1 MNRLMDGRTDGQ
13 TDRQTNGGQ
22 ELAARIGDAANVV
35 DIRKL
40 GFVKEIRRAD
50 DGETIAASVL
60 DSVA

>member
-1 MNRLMDGRTDGQ
+1 MDEQ
-13 TDRQTNGGQ
+13 TDRRTGRLTDGQ
-22 ELAARIGDAANVV
+22 ELAARNGNAANVV

-50 DGETIAASVL
+50 DGETVAASVL